1 MGPRV
6 RELLRKYIYREVS
19 GGVGVGG
26 EGSYLVES
34 GFCEVDSFCS
44 IEGCR
49 FWLGEVVRVGVDF
62 LELEIESSF
71 DFERVR
77 SILVPDQCLTQ
88 ASLFSFPSQVWWICC
103 FSTLCPWY
111 QLPTILPIE
120 YWA

>member
-6 RELLRKYIYREVS
+6 SEVLGKYIYREVN
-19 GGVGVGG
+19 GGVIVGG
-26 EGSYLVES
+26 VDSYLVAS

-62 LELEIESSF
+62 LELEVGSSL

-77 SILVPDQCLTQ
+77 SILVPD
-88 ASLFSFPSQVWWICC
+88 
-103 FSTLCPWY
+103 
-111 QLPTILPIE
+111 
-120 YWA
+120 